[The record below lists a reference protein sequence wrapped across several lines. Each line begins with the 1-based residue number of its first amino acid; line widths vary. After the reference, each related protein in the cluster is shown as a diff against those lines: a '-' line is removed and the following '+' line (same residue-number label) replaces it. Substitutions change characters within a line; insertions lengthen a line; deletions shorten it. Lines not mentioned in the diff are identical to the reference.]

1 MLPRDD
7 IASKKMGL
15 ATDAKASAL
24 DRKYAAKCSYDALE
38 SFHFPK
44 CNNAKVTHTVK
55 FADGTTL
62 RLCATHAQWYQEVH
76 PFTVPFE
83 VL

>member
-1 MLPRDD
+1 MLPRD
-7 IASKKMGL
+7 IASKNMGL

-38 SFHFPK
+38 SVYFPK

-55 FADGTTL
+55 FASGTIL
-62 RLCATHAQWYQEVH
+62 RLCAKHASWYQEVH
-76 PFTVPFE
+76 PFAVPVE
-83 VL
+83 AL